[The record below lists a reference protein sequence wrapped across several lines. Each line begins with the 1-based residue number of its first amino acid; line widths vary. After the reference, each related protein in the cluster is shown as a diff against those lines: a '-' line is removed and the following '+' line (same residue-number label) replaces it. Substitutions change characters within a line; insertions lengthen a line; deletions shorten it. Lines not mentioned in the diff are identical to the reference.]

1 MSIAVGD
8 RRNPFSKELAYYEV
22 HKPQW
27 LTSHL
32 GDFVVVCGE
41 NLGGFFPNYEE
52 ALKAGIQR
60 FGIGSEFLIKQIWE
74 HEPVFAI
81 Y

>member
-1 MSIAVGD
+1 MGAAVSNH
-8 RRNPFSKELAYYEV
+8 RNLFSRELAYYEA

-32 GDFVVVCGE
+32 GDFVIVCGE
-41 NLGGFFPNYEE
+41 NLGGFFPSYEG
-52 ALKAGIQR
+52 ALRGGIGQ
-60 FGIGSEFLIKQIWE
+60 FGIGSEFLIKQILE